1 MSDEKYQDSEISVL
15 FSSRLNWKKSEEIC
29 HILPN
34 KLTLYFRNCIYL
46 RICLLVPVDLKIIQ
60 QPQWV
65 EEWDAV
71 NQGEAILNSEK
82 NKRKSLKTKVLS
94 DDFAVILKSEL
105 SDGFTV
111 IHIQTFRKKNENDL
125 WYFPVNI
132 FQCYCLEMICIE
144 VATQK
149 CLKRFSFISPWKKS
163 SNQKLLFFNI
173 YESRKK

>member
-1 MSDEKYQDSEISVL
+1 MSDERYQDSEISVL
-15 FSSRLNWKKSEEIC
+15 FLSRLNWKKIEEIC

-71 NQGEAILNSEK
+71 DQGEAILSSEK

-94 DDFAVILKSEL
+94 DDFAVILNSEF
-105 SDGFTV
+105 SDGFSV
-111 IHIQTFRKKNENDL
+111 IHTQTFRKKM
-125 WYFPVNI
+125 
-132 FQCYCLEMICIE
+132 QMICDIFLWIYSSAI
-144 VATQK
+144 VWKWYA
-149 CLKRFSFISPWKKS
+149 LKQPPKNVWKDFLSSLHEKIIKS
-163 SNQKLLFFNI
+163 ETIIF
-173 YESRKK
+173 